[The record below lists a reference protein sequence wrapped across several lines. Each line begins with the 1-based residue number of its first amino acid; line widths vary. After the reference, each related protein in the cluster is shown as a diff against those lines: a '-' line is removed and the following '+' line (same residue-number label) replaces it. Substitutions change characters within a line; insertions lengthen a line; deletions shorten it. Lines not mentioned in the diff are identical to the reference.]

1 MNEIF
6 KNALPVLYEIEK
18 AGFEAYFVGGSVRD
32 LLMDGDIAD
41 VDIAVSATPQEI
53 KRIFPKTIDVGIE
66 HGTVVVLYQGQAYEV
81 TTFRT
86 ESAYA
91 DFRRP
96 DHVSF
101 VRSLEEDLNRRDF
114 TMNAIAMDKNGVIID
129 PFGGRKDISRKIIRT
144 VGSPRE
150 RFQED
155 ALRMMRAVRFVSQ
168 LSFTIEAS
176 TYRALGEYGHL
187 LEKIAI
193 ERIAMEFDKLLLG
206 KNHQSA
212 MKVLIQTGLYSYL
225 PGFRGKKNGL
235 NEYSQRE
242 IADDITLEERWVLL
256 LFYLPLEGEVEPML
270 RNWKMS
276 VKQIKRIKKGLEWL
290 RHRLQKDWTNLDLY
304 SASEEIAVSTERLF
318 NIIKG
323 HEDTQSLE
331 RIQEQLNSL
340 PIKNQKEMQVS
351 GIDLMNWYNQNGG
364 PWVKE
369 VLQRIEKGIIFGRV
383 QNSKEAIKEWLFKC
397 NQM

>member
-1 MNEIF
+1 MKEVF
-6 KNALPVLYEIEK
+6 KNALPLLYEIEK
-18 AGFEAYFVGGSVRD
+18 AGYEAYFVGGSVRD

-53 KRIFPKTIDVGIE
+53 KEIFPRTIDVGIE
-66 HGTVVVLYQGQAYEV
+66 HGTVVVLYQGQTYEV

-101 VRSLEEDLNRRDF
+101 VRSLKEDLNRRDF
-114 TMNAIAMDKNGVIID
+114 TMNAIAMDKNGQIID
-129 PFGGRKDISRKIIRT
+129 PFGGREDISRKIIRT
-144 VGSPRE
+144 VGSPSE

-168 LSFTIEAS
+168 LSFEIEAS
-176 TYRALGEYGHL
+176 TYEALAEYGHL

-193 ERIAMEFDKLLLG
+193 ERISMEFEKLLLG

-212 MKVLIQTGLYSYL
+212 MEALIETGLYSYL
-225 PGFRGKKNGL
+225 PGFKGKKDGL
-235 NEYSQRE
+235 IHYSQRE
-242 IADDITLEERWVLL
+242 IAEDITLEERWILL
-256 LFYLPLEGEVEPML
+256 LFYLPLEGEAEPML
-270 RNWKMS
+270 RGWKMP
-276 VKQIKRIKKGLEWL
+276 VKRIKRIKKGLEWL
-290 RHRLQKDWTNLDLY
+290 KFRLEKDWSIIDLY
-304 SASEEIAVSTERLF
+304 SASEEIAISTERLF
-318 NIIKG
+318 NIVKG
-323 HEDTQSLE
+323 HAILKSLDQIRE
-331 RIQEQLNSL
+331 RLNSL
-340 PIKNQKEMQVS
+340 PIRSQKEIQVS
-351 GIDLMNWYNQNGG
+351 GKDLMNWYNQNGG

-369 VLQRIEKGIIFGRV
+369 ALQKIEKGIIFGKV

>member
-1 MNEIF
+1 MKEIF
-6 KNALPVLYEIEK
+6 NNALPVLYEIEK

-53 KRIFPKTIDVGIE
+53 KSIFPKTIDVGIE

-114 TMNAIAMDKNGVIID
+114 TMNAIAMDKNGQIID
-129 PFGGRKDISRKIIRT
+129 PFGGREDISRKTIRT

-176 TYRALGEYGHL
+176 TYQALEEHGHL

-193 ERIAMEFDKLLLG
+193 ERIAMEFEKLLLG

-212 MKVLIQTGLYSYL
+212 LRALIETGLYSYL
-225 PGFRGKKNGL
+225 PGFKEKKKGL
-235 NEYSQRE
+235 TEYSQRD
-242 IADDITLEERWVLL
+242 IAEDVTLEERWVLL

-270 RNWKMS
+270 RSWKMP

-290 RHRLQKDWTNLDLY
+290 KLRLEKDWTTIDLY
-304 SASEEIAVSTERLF
+304 SASEEIAISTERLF

-323 HEDTQSLE
+323 HEDMQSFDQI
-331 RIQEQLNSL
+331 REQLNSL
-340 PIKNQKEMQVS
+340 PIKNQTEMQVS
-351 GIDLMNWYNQNGG
+351 GKDLMNWYNQNGG

-369 VLQRIEKGIIFGRV
+369 VLQKIEMGIVFGRV
-383 QNSKEAIKEWLFKC
+383 RNSKDAIKEWLFKC